1 MLEVTLY
8 SLRNGEDVDAGRLV
22 LEDGVI
28 VAYPGPGEDDERLLT
43 NIVKDAIVV
52 WVKGEEDARPVFATV
67 EPELFM
73 KYLHRE
79 YCGTYLRASKAVDR

>member
-8 SLRNGEDVDAGRLV
+8 ALRNGEDVDTGRLV
-22 LEDGVI
+22 LKDGVI
-28 VAYPGPGEDDERLLT
+28 VAYPCPGEDNKQLLT

-73 KYLHRE
+73 QYLHQE
-79 YCGTYLRASKAVDR
+79 YCGTLLRASKAVDR